1 MKSKKIIS
9 IDDLKQKLKKQN
21 KTISL
26 VHGVFDVFHIGH
38 KRHFEIAKSLSDI
51 LVVSL
56 TIDKFVNKGPS
67 RPIFNQNLRSE
78 LVSSLEVVDFVVFS
92 NHENAVN
99 IINQIKPKYYVKG
112 QDYKDFKK
120 DVTKNIYLEKKAVE
134 KNNGKIFFTED
145 IQFSSSN
152 LINNYIKS
160 DLSLV
165 ELNKYKLNKSSFKES
180 CINQLKKISSL
191 NIAIIGEIIFDEYI
205 FSEEMEKPSK
215 ENIHAVK
222 YKDKEIYLGGAAAIA
237 RNLSEFCKSI
247 DLYSAGNFDK
257 EYIKILSSIKN
268 DKNIKINITDK
279 KFQSIK
285 KTRVLNHLNRKLFE
299 IYYKNGDTHLN
310 DDKKLLKIINQK
322 FKSYDV
328 VIIADFGHGFF
339 NKKIYETIKK
349 NSKFLTINTQTNS
362 DNRGFNLITKYNKAN
377 FICLDQPE
385 LRLALSDKKSS
396 MEVLTTKLKNKINFK
411 TLVITLGEKGVFV
424 RNNQKNTNF
433 KTFRLNA
440 FELNPTDTIGA
451 GDAVFGVTSLLSS
464 TNADTRV
471 IGFIGNIFGALAAKI
486 LGHSENIK
494 KNQVIKSIQY
504 SLK

>member
-120 DVTKNIYLEKKAVE
+120 DLKKNIYLEKKAVE

-160 DLSLV
+160 DLSFA
-165 ELNKYKLNKSSFKES
+165 ELNKYKLNKSSFLR
-180 CINQLKKISSL
+180 C
-191 NIAIIGEIIFDEYI
+191 
-205 FSEEMEKPSK
+205 
-215 ENIHAVK
+215 
-222 YKDKEIYLGGAAAIA
+222 
-237 RNLSEFCKSI
+237 
-247 DLYSAGNFDK
+247 
-257 EYIKILSSIKN
+257 
-268 DKNIKINITDK
+268 
-279 KFQSIK
+279 
-285 KTRVLNHLNRKLFE
+285 
-299 IYYKNGDTHLN
+299 
-310 DDKKLLKIINQK
+310 LL
-322 FKSYDV
+322 
-328 VIIADFGHGFF
+328 
-339 NKKIYETIKK
+339 
-349 NSKFLTINTQTNS
+349 
-362 DNRGFNLITKYNKAN
+362 
-377 FICLDQPE
+377 
-385 LRLALSDKKSS
+385 
-396 MEVLTTKLKNKINFK
+396 
-411 TLVITLGEKGVFV
+411 
-424 RNNQKNTNF
+424 
-433 KTFRLNA
+433 
-440 FELNPTDTIGA
+440 
-451 GDAVFGVTSLLSS
+451 
-464 TNADTRV
+464 
-471 IGFIGNIFGALAAKI
+471 
-486 LGHSENIK
+486 
-494 KNQVIKSIQY
+494 
-504 SLK
+504 